1 MKPAQQHWLRQWLR
15 HPRLTLACRI
25 VLGLIFIGA
34 ALPKLADPPGF
45 AKALWAYEL
54 FPSWSLNPLALG
66 LPWLELICGLA
77 LCLGLW
83 LRAATTWVAALL
95 LAFCLALAIN
105 LVRHHPVDCGCFGG
119 AAPKTAAER
128 LVDMRWS
135 LLRDLGLLLL
145 ATQVL
150 AGSGQGLQIHH
161 GDREGTEN

>member
-1 MKPAQQHWLRQWLR
+1 MKPAQQHWLRHWLL

-25 VLGLIFIGA
+25 VLGLVFIGA

-161 GDREGTEN
+161 GDTEGTEN